1 MGLVLFKEQTMAQ
14 PQRAQTRNG
23 GSRAA
28 TLPAT
33 QTRAGLPAMRG
44 MTAWSSPFGLMRRL
58 SEDMDQLFTQLV
70 AAPTGRATGPLA
82 TAPVDWMPALET
94 FERDGKLVLQA
105 DLPGLGVD
113 DVTIEIDDG
122 VLTLSGERR
131 IEREFDD
138 NGTRRTE
145 RQYGRFMRSIGL
157 PEGVRAE
164 DVQASF
170 HDGVLE
176 ITVPL
181 PQASQQQRRKVEI
194 QRTSQDSTPAS
205 GKTSARTSQD
215 SPQASEKTSA

>member
-1 MGLVLFKEQTMAQ
+1 MAQ
-14 PQRAQTRNG
+14 PQQAKTRNG
-23 GSRAA
+23 GSKAA

-33 QTRAGLPAMRG
+33 QTRAGFPAARG
-44 MTAWSSPFGLMRRL
+44 MTAWASPFGLMRRL

-70 AAPTGRATGPLA
+70 AAPTGRTTESLA
-82 TAPVDWMPALET
+82 TAAVDWMPALET

-105 DLPGLGVD
+105 DLPGLSAD

-131 IEREFDD
+131 EEREFDD

-145 RQYGRFMRSIGL
+145 RQYGRFIRSIGL
-157 PEGVRAE
+157 PEGVSAE

-170 HDGVLE
+170 RDGVLE

-181 PQASQQQRRKVEI
+181 PQTSQQQRRKVEI
-194 QRTSQDSTPAS
+194 QSTSRDP
-205 GKTSARTSQD
+205 
-215 SPQASEKTSA
+215 PQASKTTSGS

>member
-1 MGLVLFKEQTMAQ
+1 MAQ
-14 PQRAQTRNG
+14 PQQAQPKNG

-28 TLPAT
+28 TIPTT
-33 QTRAGLPAMRG
+33 QTRAGSRDARG
-44 MTAWSSPFGLMRRL
+44 MTAWASPFGLMRRL

-70 AAPTGRATGPLA
+70 VAPAGRITGPLA
-82 TAPVDWMPALET
+82 SAAVDWMPALET

-105 DLPGLGVD
+105 DLPGLSVD

-131 IEREFDD
+131 EEREFDD

-145 RQYGRFMRSIGL
+145 RQYGRFIRSIAL
-157 PEGVRAE
+157 PEGVRPE

-170 HDGVLE
+170 RDGVLE

-181 PQASQQQRRKVEI
+181 PQNSQQQRRKVEI
-194 QRTSQDSTPAS
+194 QRTSRDS
-205 GKTSARTSQD
+205 SQG
-215 SPQASEKTSA
+215 SEKTSA

>member
-1 MGLVLFKEQTMAQ
+1 MAQ
-14 PQRAQTRNG
+14 PQQAQTRNG

-33 QTRAGLPAMRG
+33 QSRAGLPAARG
-44 MTAWSSPFGLMRRL
+44 MTAWASPFGLMRRL

-70 AAPTGRATGPLA
+70 AAPTGRTTGSLA
-82 TAPVDWMPALET
+82 TAAVDWMPALET

-105 DLPGLGVD
+105 DLPGLSVD

-131 IEREFDD
+131 EEREFED

-145 RQYGRFMRSIGL
+145 RQYGRFIRSIGL

-170 HDGVLE
+170 RDGVLE

-181 PQASQQQRRKVEI
+181 PQTSQQQRRKVEI
-194 QRTSQDSTPAS
+194 QSTSRAP
-205 GKTSARTSQD
+205 
-215 SPQASEKTSA
+215 PQASETTSGS